1 MDYYRIVVSA
11 QHAVVVFSFNVG
23 NDVGTD
29 RQTDVGNDVGTYPI
43 KLTDRQASTSQPQ
56 LQE

>member
-1 MDYYRIVVSA
+1 MGDRPNYRNKVFIHVHVCTNDYYRIVVSA

-29 RQTDVGNDVGTYPI
+29 
-43 KLTDRQASTSQPQ
+43 
-56 LQE
+56 